1 MFRQDLQDKQD
12 VFAFPACHVESGEER
27 QKVSSH
33 LEESRLLIAP
43 TNSNARGKASV
54 VDSSDFF
61 PLKWNCVFTA
71 SSGSRKINQV
81 DPVNPVR
88 KNFGFMSK

>member
-33 LEESRLLIAP
+33 LEESRLLILRWLLQVFSQRQLILIDGLMEKGLDQFMMFIHKRDE
-43 TNSNARGKASV
+43 NQSKA
-54 VDSSDFF
+54 
-61 PLKWNCVFTA
+61 
-71 SSGSRKINQV
+71 
-81 DPVNPVR
+81 
-88 KNFGFMSK
+88 FGFDDNIR